1 MEYQLIRSKRKTVAI
16 EVKEDKIIIK
26 CPYNCS
32 KQYVESLIEKNRVWI
47 EETRKK
53 VMSKNNNRLTYT
65 EGENIY
71 YMGTPY
77 EIKVIRGIRNSLEFN
92 GAEFIF
98 TIKISQFSN
107 NEDSE
112 KVKMEL
118 MMAWFRKQG
127 IEYLTKRTAD
137 LAKQLGLSINKVYI
151 KNVKT
156 IWGSC
161 STKNNINYNI
171 RLISMPKEVID
182 YVIIHELCHLVQRN
196 HSKKFWELVERIIPD
211 YREKRDFLK
220 NNSSKYCN
228 W

>member
-32 KQYVESLIEKNRVWI
+32 KQYLDSLIDKNRAWI
-47 EETRKK
+47 EETHKK
-53 VMSKNNNRLTYT
+53 VMSKKDKKLVCK
-65 EGENIY
+65 EGQSVY
-71 YMGTPY
+71 FMGIPY
-77 EIKVIRGIRNSLEFN
+77 KIKVIRGATDLLEFN
-92 GAEFIF
+92 GDEFIF
-98 TIKISQFSN
+98 TTMSSLFDN
-107 NEDSE
+107 NEESE
-112 KVKMEL
+112 KTRMEL

-127 IEYLTKRTAD
+127 TEYLTKRTCD
-137 LAKQLGLSINKVYI
+137 LAKQLGLTINKVYI
-151 KNVKT
+151 KNVRT

-161 STKNNINYNI
+161 STNNNINYNI
-171 RLISMPKEVID
+171 RLISMPKEIID

-196 HSKKFWELVERIIPD
+196 HSEKFWQLVERIIPD
-211 YREKRDFLK
+211 YKQKRSFLK